1 MIYIVPFPN
10 QSNFEDYKIKD
21 EIVLSDPKVVN
32 SLYHPKKQLI
42 LKELI
47 KEEHTIYDLK
57 LILKINPGVIKRH
70 IDDLLDKK
78 LILQTHTAVNKL
90 GLNLKFYRSVA
101 KKFIVHLI
109 WPDFLD
115 SVKNENKIAE
125 E

>member
-1 MIYIVPFPN
+1 MI
-10 QSNFEDYKIKD
+10 
-21 EIVLSDPKVVN
+21 SDPKAVN

-70 IDDLLDKK
+70 IDDLLDNK
-78 LILQTHTAVNKL
+78 LILLTHTAVNKL
-90 GLNLKFYRSVA
+90 GLNLKFYRAVA

-109 WPDFLD
+109 WPDLSD
-115 SVKNENKIAE
+115 SAKNGNKNVKT
-125 E
+125 